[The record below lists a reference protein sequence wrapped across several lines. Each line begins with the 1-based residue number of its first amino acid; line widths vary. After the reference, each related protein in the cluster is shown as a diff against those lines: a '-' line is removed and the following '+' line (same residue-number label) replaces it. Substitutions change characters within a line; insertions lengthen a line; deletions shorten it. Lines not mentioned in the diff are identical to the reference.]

1 MIKNWFLGFAFIISD
16 KGKFKYDYWFQ
27 LMPLVIELKWC
38 EELHLCKF
46 FVYAV
51 KNNEENIL
59 KPLIYTKFTVL
70 RNLTLGIFNI
80 IVQTIT

>member
-27 LMPLVIELKWC
+27 LLPLVIELKWC
-38 EELHLCKF
+38 EELHLCNF

-51 KNNEENIL
+51 KNN
-59 KPLIYTKFTVL
+59 
-70 RNLTLGIFNI
+70 
-80 IVQTIT
+80 